1 MTGTAEARRVRPTTR
16 RPPAEGVLLRHSRR
30 CASRQ
35 ASKCSCRPT
44 YQAQVWVA
52 AEKRCI
58 RRTFATLAEARA
70 WRGKTHAAVLAG
82 EIGAPSKVVFSDA
95 AERWLEGAER
105 GHPNPLGCPLQA
117 GLASHLPRRASLP
130 RAPGLRLASALGDDP
145 KPDAGLRR
153 RSRRQGLSASTVHNA
168 VMPVRVILGRAVKRG
183 ELASNPTLGLTLPS
197 GGGRRD
203 RVAPPEEARALIEA
217 LPEGDRAI
225 WATALYA
232 GLRRG
237 ELQALRWEDVSLE
250 GGLIRVRHGWD
261 RVAGLIEPKSRSAK
275 RRVPVPEV
283 LRGYLVRQRL
293 RTGGGEDVFVFASS
307 GGRPFDAPTVG
318 RRAFRA
324 WAEAELEP
332 ITLHECRHT
341 FASLMIAA
349 GVNTKALSTYL
360 GHASITITLDRY
372 GHLLPGNEREAATR
386 LDEMLRRHADTS
398 TLRRGGADGG
408 AQSTLRHG

>member
-1 MTGTAEARRVRPTTR
+1 M
-16 RPPAEGVLLRHSRR
+16 
-30 CASRQ
+30 
-35 ASKCSCRPT
+35 
-44 YQAQVWVA
+44 
-52 AEKRCI
+52 
-58 RRTFATLAEARA
+58 TLAEARA

-82 EIGAPSKVVFSDA
+82 EVGAPSKVLFADA
-95 AERWLEGAER
+95 AERWLAGAESGVIR
-105 GHPNPLGCPLQA
+105 TRSGATFKP
-117 GLASHLPRRASLP
+117 ASLRTYRDALRCHALP
-130 RAPGLRLASALGDDP
+130 AFGTLRLSALTRNRMQDYVDD
-145 KPDAGLRR
+145 LVRT
-153 RSRRQGLSASTVHNA
+153 GLSPSTVHNA

-203 RVAPPEEARALIEA
+203 RVAPPAEARALIEA
-217 LPEGDRAI
+217 LPEADRAI

-250 GGLIRVRHGWD
+250 DGLIRVRHGWD
-261 RVAGLIEPKSRSAK
+261 RVAGLIEPKSKSAK

-293 RTGGGEDVFVFASS
+293 RTGGGEGMFVFASS

-318 RRAFRA
+318 RRACRA
-324 WAEAELEP
+324 WAEAELKS

-372 GHLLPGNEREAATR
+372 GHLLPGNEREAADL
-386 LDEMLRRHADTS
+386 LDQLVATPDQAGSGSRTVRT
-398 TLRRGGADGG
+398 G
-408 AQSTLRHG
+408 